1 MHVSIISSLVQQ
13 CYAPRLVAV
22 TKFKTTKINF
32 EGFFG
37 LSTKISTHEN
47 HPPYGSSCP
56 HTLATHKALC
66 EEIVATLE
74 KKPHACMNTI
84 KWVWSWLQ
92 AMIAYEWLLIWGEN
106 MTEDILPLI
115 CCLFSNRIS
124 TIRKAVLKT
133 NLHVNAK
140 CVSVLGE
147 HTWIL
152 QMCCKIWGISETH
165 VLQ

>member
-92 AMIAYEWLLIWGEN
+92 ATIAHEWLLIWGEI
-106 MTEDILPLI
+106 MTEDVLPWI
-115 CCLFSNRIS
+115 CCNHIIIS
-124 TIRKAVLKT
+124 TIRKVVYKLVYMLMTPRGIASKLM
-133 NLHVNAK
+133 NHLRASRHSAK
-140 CVSVLGE
+140 LAFKQ
-147 HTWIL
+147 WL
-152 QMCCKIWGISETH
+152 RN
-165 VLQ
+165 